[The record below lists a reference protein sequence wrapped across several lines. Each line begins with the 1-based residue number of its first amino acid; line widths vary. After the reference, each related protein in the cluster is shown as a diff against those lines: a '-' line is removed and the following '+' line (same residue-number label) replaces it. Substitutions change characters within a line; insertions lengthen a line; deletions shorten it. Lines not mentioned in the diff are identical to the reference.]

1 MKQFRRGSRPSGRI
15 SPTARVLALSGAVA
29 SLALA
34 GCAAAPASSPAVTP
48 GTASLAATTGTAPA
62 DPASVTTPAQRAQ
75 AAAAVML
82 KAFAAPPGAQELPSS
97 PVPSS
102 VLSRSQQAPRPLD
115 NDVVTKTSWWLAPGD
130 PRQLLAWT
138 AAHLPA
144 QYQRFDTGTVGPG
157 IWSDDFNLPAVAGLF
172 DTRSLAVSVTSA
184 GHGQTAIRVDAL
196 VDWIPVRPAG
206 DTVPATAR
214 AATLVETADKFG
226 FSGAPTTV
234 IHHSTLTDPA
244 KVAALARYLNGLPVN
259 PPGGAGSCP
268 MPTGGLM
275 VTFRAQAGGP
285 VLAQVTAAIGGCDTL
300 TYEMP
305 GHPDIGLGGGPGGDN
320 LLPELNRVTGQ
331 HWKPPQG

>member
-1 MKQFRRGSRPSGRI
+1 
-15 SPTARVLALSGAVA
+15 VLSGAVA

-48 GTASLAATTGTAPA
+48 GTGSLAATTGTAPT

-82 KAFAAPPGAQELPSS
+82 KAFAPPPGARELPSS

-138 AAHLPA
+138 AARLPA
-144 QYQRFDTGTVGPG
+144 QYPRFGTGTVGPG
-157 IWSDDFNLPAVAGLF
+157 IWSDDFSLPAVAGLF
-172 DTRSLAVSVTSA
+172 ATRSLAVSVTSA

-196 VDWIPVRPAG
+196 VDWIPARPAG

-214 AATLVETADKFG
+214 VATLVETADKFG
-226 FSGAPTTV
+226 LPGAPTSTV
-234 IHHSTLTDPA
+234 IHLSTLTDPA

-259 PPGGAGSCP
+259 PPGGAESCP

-275 VTFRAQAGGP
+275 VTFRARAGGP
-285 VLAQVTAAIGGCDTL
+285 VLAQVTAAIGGCDTR
-300 TYEMP
+300 TYTMP
-305 GHPDIGLGGGPGGDN
+305 GHPDIDLGRGPGGGPGGDN

-331 HWKPPQG
+331 HWKSPQG